1 MEHSLFDSKMTSK
14 LNSKLRDVK
23 SSGYQQ
29 LATRNIKFE
38 QFLQDIFQSKL
49 SAAEVQDNIVKYVQA
64 LETNYNELLRSF
76 KDIVKTQTIEKKQ

>member
-1 MEHSLFDSKMTSK
+1 MTSK